1 MESKNTTDN
10 LTETDVSQDDPDNC
24 PICLEK
30 IGTRGMVRTECG
42 HTFCYKCFCCS
53 LARSIACPLCRQDVL
68 EVDST
73 LRSSLSWAPGRSSL
87 GGQVGLQ
94 QRFADLPHVPAAH
107 APGGFLGVQLLPEQL
122 APANTPA
129 PPSYAPPPPPLGQ
142 SRPEEVGN
150 ARLGVDRSAQQVA
163 VQRLNALAAS
173 RQAVADRL
181 RTDVRQLTAH
191 RDTLQRSAGGG
202 GRTGLNP
209 PDDGTQ
215 DTGEIVYRGAQ
226 RMPSAEQ
233 SMAHNNHI
241 VPGCRVLVHVT
252 HARPCALV
260 SIYKAVIIT
269 INRRTCKVRVDDD
282 AFPPGARATF
292 NASILHGQIVPDT
305 PIMRESFAAFWRA
318 TDAHA
323 WRRNQAQNVQLSNAV
338 PAAYHLND
346 RASTLR

>member
-1 MESKNTTDN
+1 M
-10 LTETDVSQDDPDNC
+10 
-24 PICLEK
+24 
-30 IGTRGMVRTECG
+30 
-42 HTFCYKCFCCS
+42 
-53 LARSIACPLCRQDVL
+53 
-68 EVDST
+68 
-73 LRSSLSWAPGRSSL
+73 
-87 GGQVGLQ
+87 GLQ

-163 VQRLNALAAS
+163 VHRLNALAAS

-181 RTDVRQLTAH
+181 RTDMRLLTAH

-233 SMAHNNHI
+233 SIAHNNNI

-282 AFPPGARATF
+282 AFPLGARATF

-346 RASTLR
+346 RPSTLR